1 MANIVASHKKQELK
15 KVHPMT
21 ETLAVSDKSRL
32 RRMHERAHFD
42 RATINAILDSQPMCS
57 VGYVIDGAPFVT
69 PTLQWREG
77 NHVYWHGS
85 SASRA
90 LRKSLGTE
98 VCLSVAILDG
108 FVLARSG
115 MHHSVN
121 SRSVTL
127 FGTAFKVEDPD
138 EKLTKL
144 AHFVDGLFP
153 GRYASLR
160 PDHAQDLKATTVL
173 GMEITEGSAK
183 IRTGDPSDDEVDY
196 ALPIWAGVI
205 PVRTVVGEP
214 IADPRNLEGVEIPG
228 HVSSFQYGARQA

>member
-1 MANIVASHKKQELK
+1 MN
-15 KVHPMT
+15 
-21 ETLAVSDKSRL
+21 ETLNITERTRL
-32 RRMHERAHFD
+32 RRLHERGHFD
-42 RATINAILDSQPMCS
+42 RSTINRILDAQPMCS
-57 VGYVIDGAPFVT
+57 VAYVIEGKPFVT

-90 LRKSLGTE
+90 LRSSRDAE

-127 FGTAFKVEDPD
+127 FGTALKVEDPE
-138 EKLTKL
+138 EKIQKL
-144 AHFVDGLFP
+144 SAFVNGLFP
-153 GRYASLR
+153 GRYESLR

-173 GMEITEGSAK
+173 GMEISEGSAK
-183 IRTGDPSDDEVDY
+183 IRTGGPVDEEEDY
-196 ALPIWAGVI
+196 QLPIWAGVI
-205 PVRTVVGEP
+205 PVSTMIGEP
-214 IADPRNLEGVEIPG
+214 IPDPRNIDCVSVPN
-228 HVSSFQYGARQA
+228 HVRSFRL

>member
-1 MANIVASHKKQELK
+1 MSVSLP
-15 KVHPMT
+15 VT
-21 ETLAVSDKSRL
+21 ERSRL
-32 RRMHERAHFD
+32 RRSHERGHFD
-42 RATINAILDSQPMCS
+42 RDTINRILDAQPMCS
-57 VGYVIDGAPFVT
+57 VGYVIDGKPFVT

-90 LRKSLGTE
+90 LRNSRNAE

-138 EKLTKL
+138 EKLSKL
-144 AHFVDGLFP
+144 ARFVNGLFP
-153 GRYASLR
+153 GRYEELR
-160 PDHAQDLKATTVL
+160 PDHAQDLKATMVL
-173 GMEITEGSAK
+173 GMEIAEGSAK
-183 IRTGDPSDDEVDY
+183 IRTGGPKDEDADY
-196 ALPIWAGVI
+196 ALPIWAGEI
-205 PVRTVVGEP
+205 PIRTEIGAPVP
-214 IADPRNLEGVEIPG
+214 DPRNLPDVAVPD
-228 HVSSFQYGARQA
+228 HVSGFKL

>member
-1 MANIVASHKKQELK
+1 MSD
-15 KVHPMT
+15 
-21 ETLAVSDKSRL
+21 TLPVTDRSRL
-32 RRMHERAHFD
+32 RRSHERGHFD
-42 RATINAILDSQPMCS
+42 RKTINDILDAQPMCS
-57 VGYVIDGAPFVT
+57 VGYVIDGKPYVT

-90 LRKSLGTE
+90 LRHSRGAE

-127 FGTAFKVEDPD
+127 YGTAFKVDDPD
-138 EKLTKL
+138 EKLARL
-144 AHFVDGLFP
+144 ARFVNGLFP
-153 GRYASLR
+153 GRYESLR

-183 IRTGDPSDDEVDY
+183 IRTGGPNDEEGDY

-205 PVRTVVGEP
+205 PVSTEIGEP
-214 IADPRNLEGVEIPG
+214 VPDPRNLEAVTIPD
-228 HVSSFQYGARQA
+228 HVVNFKL